1 MTKKEMIFWQCV
13 APTYIRI
20 RKVMIPQGLTQL
32 LYSLAIGIVLYKG
45 KGKGW
50 DSLCTAFMLL
60 HQEEKKSDD
69 CQPTVQQS
77 ERKPKRKSVVWK
89 GAGENESE
97 GMLCHT
103 LNPTLANMAPLPD
116 QVAVQ
121 IAPMPRTYSLLSH
134 LHLFPTYGEWL
145 EVSMLIPGAQALSF
159 ISPSKAP
166 QGTQFEQGATFK
178 TGQCLL
184 SGYSIGGFKAKGQ
197 LDVYGCTIHSQLQI

>member
-1 MTKKEMIFWQCV
+1 MTPE
-13 APTYIRI
+13 
-20 RKVMIPQGLTQL
+20 GLTQL
-32 LYSLAIGIVLYKG
+32 LYSFAVGIVLCKG

-50 DSLCTAFMLL
+50 DSLCTAFILL

-69 CQPTVQQS
+69 CPPTVQQS
-77 ERKPKRKSVVWK
+77 ESKPKRKSVVWK
-89 GAGENESE
+89 VAGENENE

-116 QVAVQ
+116 QVTVQ

-145 EVSMLIPGAQALSF
+145 EVSMLIPEAKALSF
-159 ISPSKAP
+159 VSPSKALE
-166 QGTQFEQGATFK
+166 GTQFELGATFK

-197 LDVYGCTIHSQLQI
+197 PDVYRYAIHSQLQI